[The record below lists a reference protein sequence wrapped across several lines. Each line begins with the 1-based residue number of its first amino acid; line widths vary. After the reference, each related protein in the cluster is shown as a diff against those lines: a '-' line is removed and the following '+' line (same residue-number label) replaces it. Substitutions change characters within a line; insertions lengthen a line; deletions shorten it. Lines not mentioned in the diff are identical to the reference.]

1 MSRGVQELRERM
13 RGLVK
18 TGITIRSI
26 RSMGETRGFLFK
38 VKVFAFN
45 GDIFD

>member
-1 MSRGVQELRERM
+1 M

-18 TGITIRSI
+18 TGIRSI